1 MRGSSPSQP
10 SESSSIHASSHFAA
24 GPPLLRLA
32 IAYFAIYIIWG
43 STYLALRWALD
54 GIPPLFTMGIRH
66 LTAGIILL
74 GFMAWRGYRPK
85 LGAWWQAAVTGG
97 ILFLGGHGLLAWAE
111 LHVATGLCSLIIAS
125 EPLLMVLLAS
135 LMGQEKRVSGR
146 TYGGLAVGMVG
157 IALLFGVGQGE
168 NSRLGL
174 FAVMVSALLWT
185 VGAIVGRG
193 MKHGCHV
200 AVFAAMQMLCGGAL
214 LLLVGTFTGERLHP
228 AEVAL
233 HSWLGLGYMIL
244 FGSIFAFSSYQ
255 WLLQV
260 QSAARVAM
268 HCYVNPVV
276 AVFLGWFFAGEAV
289 TARMLTGATIILL
302 SVALVS
308 LPGGATET
316 PAEPLVEA

>member
-1 MRGSSPSQP
+1 MG
-10 SESSSIHASSHFAA
+10 AA
-24 GPPLLRLA
+24 LTVAAAVKPPLARLA
-32 IAYFAIYIIWG
+32 VAYFAIYIVWG
-43 STYLALRWALD
+43 TTYLALRIALN
-54 GIPPLFTMGIRH
+54 GIPPLYTMGLRH
-66 LTAGIILL
+66 VAAAVILL
-74 GFMAWRGYRPK
+74 AVMAWRGHLPVAS
-85 LGAWWQAAVTGG
+85 AWWKAALTGG

-135 LMGQEKRVSGR
+135 LMGQESRVSGR
-146 TYGGLAVGMVG
+146 TYAGLAVGMVG
-157 IALLFGVGQGE
+157 IALLFGVGNGE
-168 NSRLGL
+168 NSLLGMV
-174 FAVMVSALLWT
+174 AVVISAILWT

-200 AVFAAMQMLCGGAL
+200 AVFAAMQMLAGGSI
-214 LLLVGTFTGERLHP
+214 LLLVGALTGERLHP
-228 AEVAL
+228 AEVTL
-233 HSWLGLGYMIL
+233 PSWLALVYMIL

-276 AVFLGWFFAGEAV
+276 AVFLGWFFAHEPV
-289 TARMLTGATIILL
+289 TPRMLTGAAIILL

-308 LPGGATET
+308 LRGEARET
-316 PAEPLVEA
+316 ACEPLVEA